1 MTRRWAALALAICL
15 VLSMPMAHAE
25 EDDRIKNPISFEQFE
40 ERFITAMEYFCL
52 EGNIPVHGGTIRAVG
67 GLDGGKYK
75 RFICGAR
82 TGKDQTSI
90 GILSLALPK
99 MSAIDKGMLFIT
111 KDEKDSE
118 SASAFSMA
126 FLYGVSTHKDLQTFI
141 QEFIDVYF
149 NTKEWPHVSGYYT
162 WDHGTGESLG
172 LGEDFSEYIASQ
184 YTGFPIAADEFVL
197 DEKAA
202 SETHDLIAS
211 FSEGSYLC
219 GNPDGEFSPLYG
231 GTYKA
236 TAYSSATLRIRRN
249 GNIVFSNTMTRKNPA
264 FNVKIQS
271 GDEILVSGGDVLLS
285 RTATKKFGASVLNPS
300 SNSSFRIQA
309 VQSLGDGRVEVIIS
323 DPQNKG
329 PYTVNFVRKA
339 TNNFEKD
346 QTAQGFHW
354 IHNEIKSKAQ
364 IINDFVPGESYWVW
378 ASNSAGEETE
388 RYVFS
393 APAVKQFDG
402 FKTKPSISS
411 FNLKSRALGSSA
423 KDIDAFKAS
432 AIYSSKNIEYG
443 AYVRYDYPQLK
454 NPRTYFQ
461 QMVFRAPNGF
471 CAVDYADDDE
481 LPSGDTYSYWTFYS
495 FEKFFAALT
504 HGGRMPPTGTY
515 RFEFYWD
522 GMLVDFKTFQVK

>member
-52 EGNIPVHGGTIRAVG
+52 EGNIPVNGGTIRSTG
-67 GLDGGKYK
+67 GRDNDHYIRMLA
-75 RFICGAR
+75 GAR
-82 TGKDQTSI
+82 GNKEITTI
-90 GILSLALPK
+90 GFLSFVPT
-99 MSAIDKGMLFIT
+99 MSAIKTGMVFVS

-118 SASAFSMA
+118 AASAFAMA
-126 FLYGVSTHKDLQTFI
+126 FLYGVSTHKDLQAFI
-141 QEFIDVYF
+141 QEFATVSF
-149 NTKEWPHVSGYYT
+149 STKDWPHVSGYYT
-162 WDHGTGESLG
+162 WDHGTGKSIG
-172 LGEDFSEYIASQ
+172 REDCSDYFASR

-339 TNNFEKD
+339 SNDFEKD

-393 APAVKQFDG
+393 APSVKQFDG

-432 AIYSSKNIEYG
+432 TIYSSKNIEYG

-454 NPRTYFQ
+454 NPRTYFLQ
-461 QMVFRAPNGF
+461 TVVRAPNGL

-481 LPSGDTYSYWTFYS
+481 LPVGDTYSYWTFYS

-515 RFEFYWD
+515 RFELYWD

>member
-52 EGNIPVHGGTIRAVG
+52 EGNIPVHGGTIRAMG
-67 GLDGGKYK
+67 GPDGEKYK
-75 RFICGAR
+75 RFICGVR
-82 TGKDQTSI
+82 TGKNQTSI

-99 MSAIDKGMLFIT
+99 MSAIDKGMFFII

-118 SASAFSMA
+118 TVSAFAMA
-126 FLYGVSTHKDLQTFI
+126 FLYGVSTHKDLQAFI
-141 QEFIDVYF
+141 QEFIDVYS
-149 NTKEWPHVSGYYT
+149 NTKDWPHVSGYYT
-162 WDHGTGESLG
+162 WGHGTGESIG
-172 LGEDFSEYIASQ
+172 VGDSCSEYFASQ
-184 YTGFPIAADEFVL
+184 YTGFPIAANEFVL
-197 DEKAA
+197 DEKSV
-202 SETHDLIAS
+202 SETRDLIAS
-211 FSEGSYLC
+211 FSEGSYLS
-219 GNPDGEFSPLYG
+219 GDEDTEMLRP

-354 IHNEIKSKAQ
+354 IHDEIKSKAQ
-364 IINDFVPGESYWVW
+364 IINYFVPGESYWVW

-393 APAVKQFDG
+393 APSVKQFDG

-432 AIYSSKNIEYG
+432 TIYSSKNIEYG

-461 QMVFRAPNGF
+461 QTVFKAPNGL
-471 CAVDYADDDE
+471 CTVDWAGDKE
-481 LPSGDTYSYWTFYS
+481 LPAGDYYVYWTFYS
-495 FEKFFAALT
+495 FEDFFEALT
-504 HGGRMPPTGTY
+504 YGGRMPPTGTY
-515 RFEFYWD
+515 RFELYWD